1 MKKYYEENK
10 NIYKTIQVTRRIS
23 FLLLEEQGNLELTQK
38 QMAQRLDMPLQ
49 TYKRL
54 SSSKNT
60 SNITMENL
68 AKIFENSSISPS
80 DVFDGIY
87 N

>member
-23 FLLLEEQGNLELTQK
+23 FLLLKEQGELGLTQK

-54 SSSKNT
+54 SSPKNT

-80 DVFDGIY
+80 DVFGGIY